1 MLIYVENLKGFKIL
15 QNKYKI
21 FENISEKF
29 YKFLVVLFLGINHI
43 KQFNIFNL
51 SNDLASVTCSGF

>member
-51 SNDLASVTCSGF
+51 SNDLASVTCFGF

>member
-51 SNDLASVTCSGF
+51 SNDLASVACSGF